1 MHTSEQ
7 YDLHGASPDLQKL
20 EATQWRY
27 KCNSTSCLPLQ
38 SQLSL
43 LCRWAWW
50 AAGLAVWI
58 HCHVVGRVFTAR
70 CNVLS
75 HFLVRV
81 WQHKL
86 GHPLAFTPRSLSVS
100 TVPTSAIRHHGL
112 PQTACLLGTCCNSCQ
127 RLH

>member
-1 MHTSEQ
+1 M
-7 YDLHGASPDLQKL
+7 
-20 EATQWRY
+20 WWV
-27 KCNSTSCLPLQ
+27 CVPLCV
-38 SQLSL
+38 SQLNHHHVWPHL
-43 LCRWAWW
+43 LMRIAYP
-50 AAGLAVWI
+50 A
-58 HCHVVGRVFTAR
+58 GRVFTAR